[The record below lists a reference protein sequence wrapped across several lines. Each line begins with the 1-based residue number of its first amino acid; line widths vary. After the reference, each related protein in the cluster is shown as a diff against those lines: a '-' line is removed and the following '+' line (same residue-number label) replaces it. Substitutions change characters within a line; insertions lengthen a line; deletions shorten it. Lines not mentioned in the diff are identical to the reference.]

1 MLILGAF
8 IFSAGKIT
16 FSWNKKKKKLAH
28 AYFKRPVFLAGKIKS
43 IEQMSLR
50 KKNFR
55 WKLTWN
61 DETKL
66 VLKSKRGFGKA
77 NETNLARVFFD
88 FKLSSCKIS
97 FLPLLWTCLGA
108 VKYSS
113 TRTCAWFE
121 VQLSAIK
128 KPSIE
133 RTNTSTITR
142 LRFNKLAKIR
152 YLVSTSS
159 SAYWLI
165 SANFKIYRHPNIA
178 S

>member
-1 MLILGAF
+1 M
-8 IFSAGKIT
+8 
-16 FSWNKKKKKLAH
+16 AH
-28 AYFKRPVFLAGKIKS
+28 AYFKRPVFFVSFLAGKIKS
-43 IEQMSLR
+43 IKQMSLG
-50 KKNFR
+50 KENFR

-66 VLKSKRGFGKA
+66 VLKA
-77 NETNLARVFFD
+77 NEANLARVFFD

-128 KPSIE
+128 KPSTE

-152 YLVSTSS
+152 HLVSTSNSS